1 MKIQWKIF
9 YCLFAI
15 VLFVLL
21 VGAVTYDATAKVS
34 YFRERALAVEGRLLS
49 ATFLRA
55 QVRNQLLETFDVL
68 FVSGIEKNED
78 RITKGKESIQQKLAT
93 LEKTLTAAGVVDSAY
108 KTDLEE
114 VISSYTALQ
123 SSLDRGVLLVKSG
136 KMKEARQVLI
146 DAHKNKF
153 QKGFIEKISAIIK
166 KEAQVSAAESKN
178 LGRSINLLQRILLF
192 SAGASVLLSLLL
204 STIISRSIGR
214 RLSGIE
220 KAAQRISSGDF
231 NISLTTNGND
241 EVSTLS
247 EAINKMAASLQDAK
261 TQIVK
266 QQELLVLNSKMSSL
280 GEMAS
285 GIAHEINTPLAII
298 ALRVALLKEA
308 CNAENFAIAGRK
320 VVIDA
325 CTIIERT
332 TNRIAKIV
340 TGLRAFARDGAS
352 DPFQHTDMQAIVD
365 DTLDLCGERFRSSGV
380 DLQLEMP
387 EHKLFLSCRAT
398 QISQVLL
405 NLLSNSFDAIETLG
419 EKWIKIKAT
428 DLGEEIELSV
438 TDSGH
443 GISPVIRS
451 KLAQP
456 FFTTKDVGK
465 GTGLGL
471 SISRGILMDHGGRL
485 FLDEQSENT
494 RFVIVLPKKTV
505 K

>member
-123 SSLDRGVLLVKSG
+123 SSLDRGVLLIKSG

-178 LGRSINLLQRILLF
+178 LGRSINLL
-192 SAGASVLLSLLL
+192 
-204 STIISRSIGR
+204 
-214 RLSGIE
+214 
-220 KAAQRISSGDF
+220 
-231 NISLTTNGND
+231 
-241 EVSTLS
+241 
-247 EAINKMAASLQDAK
+247 
-261 TQIVK
+261 
-266 QQELLVLNSKMSSL
+266 
-280 GEMAS
+280 
-285 GIAHEINTPLAII
+285 
-298 ALRVALLKEA
+298 
-308 CNAENFAIAGRK
+308 
-320 VVIDA
+320 
-325 CTIIERT
+325 
-332 TNRIAKIV
+332 
-340 TGLRAFARDGAS
+340 
-352 DPFQHTDMQAIVD
+352 
-365 DTLDLCGERFRSSGV
+365 
-380 DLQLEMP
+380 
-387 EHKLFLSCRAT
+387 
-398 QISQVLL
+398 
-405 NLLSNSFDAIETLG
+405 
-419 EKWIKIKAT
+419 
-428 DLGEEIELSV
+428 
-438 TDSGH
+438 
-443 GISPVIRS
+443 
-451 KLAQP
+451 
-456 FFTTKDVGK
+456 
-465 GTGLGL
+465 
-471 SISRGILMDHGGRL
+471 
-485 FLDEQSENT
+485 
-494 RFVIVLPKKTV
+494 
-505 K
+505 